1 MLYWNSRYVLFIVQT
16 EMTERRASQSTT
28 PVSSA
33 TSCVGDNVDGQFPH
47 DMDIVTD
54 VLGPRSRYKKGFG
67 GLPRLKAI
75 GAKRAA
81 SSSTSQMSG
90 QLPPEVDTILQQNQD
105 IMLENQNLKK
115 HTTKLE
121 SRQRRQDLLL
131 SALLK
136 QVGEM
141 APGFTVDLP
150 EQDSDDDDDAD
161 GGGDDEAGSTH
172 L

>member
-1 MLYWNSRYVLFIVQT
+1 MLYWNSKYVLFIVQN
-16 EMTERRASQSTT
+16 EMTERRASQSTA
-28 PVSSA
+28 PASSA
-33 TSCVGDNVDGQFPH
+33 ASCVGDNVDGHFPP

-81 SSSTSQMSG
+81 SSSTSQMSR
-90 QLPPEVDTILQQNQD
+90 QLPPEVDTILQQTQD

-115 HTTKLE
+115 YTTKLE
-121 SRQRRQDLLL
+121 SHQRRQDLLL

-136 QVGEM
+136 QVGEL
-141 APGFTVDLP
+141 APGFIVDLP
-150 EQDSDDDDDAD
+150 DQDLDEDDDAD
-161 GGGDDEAGSTH
+161 GGGNDEASSDH

>member
-33 TSCVGDNVDGQFPH
+33 ASCVGDNVDGQFPP
-47 DMDIVTD
+47 DMDIVMD
-54 VLGPRSRYKKGFG
+54 VLGPRSHYKKGFG
-67 GLPRLKAI
+67 GLPKLKAI

-90 QLPPEVDTILQQNQD
+90 QVPPAVDSLLQRIED
-105 IMLENQNLKK
+105 IMLENHNLKK
-115 HTTKLE
+115 HNTKLE
-121 SRQRRQDLLL
+121 SHQRRQDLML

-141 APGFTVDLP
+141 APGFTVD
-150 EQDSDDDDDAD
+150 
-161 GGGDDEAGSTH
+161 
-172 L
+172 